1 LSVIDRRASI
11 SSHLPIGRLLS
22 DKSILNG
29 NYPPNFLTL
38 LQHPSEFPLLVLTG
52 CSIQLFDTGNAP
64 FPDDDRSV
72 ASNKFNFDAVTRQN
86 ALFEYA

>member
-1 LSVIDRRASI
+1 
-11 SSHLPIGRLLS
+11 
-22 DKSILNG
+22 
-29 NYPPNFLTL
+29 
-38 LQHPSEFPLLVLTG
+38 LVLTG

-86 ALFEYA
+86 AFFEYA